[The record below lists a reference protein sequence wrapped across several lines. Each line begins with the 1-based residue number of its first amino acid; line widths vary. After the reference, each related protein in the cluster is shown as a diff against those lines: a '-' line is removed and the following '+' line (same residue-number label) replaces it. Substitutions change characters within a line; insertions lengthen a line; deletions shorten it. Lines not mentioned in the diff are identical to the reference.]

1 MSGAAKAERQG
12 RVPIGGAR
20 RRAPRQPADCPGGR
34 AARPRVPSSPSIAAG
49 QHACGRPRGG
59 SVAAVLPHWSHG
71 DRRLPD
77 GRLKRPL
84 PPPVKGHGRDAWCE
98 YWSGLAGGR
107 WELNGSRVYPGR
119 PTGIAF
125 GSARARADTAL
136 ANSEADRRALPARPG
151 EARPPSTAL
160 PRARDAELEAVIVG
174 VAVRPV
180 RGVGTGRAPDR
191 AENTTLYT
199 WRFFSLPRGP
209 EFRKPEN
216 RLLVTNHHLPTSILT
231 RCRVYERAISS
242 VGRAPDELRVSDRV
256 REVRGASTPGGSNEK
271 DGKKKEKI
279 LSLHGK

>member
-1 MSGAAKAERQG
+1 MMTNGMRYHRCCLPSSTSTRKRQRQSTKRPTRTAVSGGQVDTQAVCAN
-12 RVPIGGAR
+12 R
-20 RRAPRQPADCPGGR
+20 RSAPRTA
-34 AARPRVPSSPSIAAG
+34 AAG
-49 QHACGRPRGG
+49 DSPRRLRGSPASAQLAVHCRRPARLRTTTAPRRG
-59 SVAAVLPHWSHG
+59 SVAAMLPHWSHG

-77 GRLKRPL
+77 GRLTRPL

-98 YWSGLAGGR
+98 YRSGLAGGR

-199 WRFFSLPRGP
+199 WRFFSLPRP
-209 EFRKPEN
+209 
-216 RLLVTNHHLPTSILT
+216 
-231 RCRVYERAISS
+231 
-242 VGRAPDELRVSDRV
+242 
-256 REVRGASTPGGSNEK
+256 
-271 DGKKKEKI
+271 
-279 LSLHGK
+279 